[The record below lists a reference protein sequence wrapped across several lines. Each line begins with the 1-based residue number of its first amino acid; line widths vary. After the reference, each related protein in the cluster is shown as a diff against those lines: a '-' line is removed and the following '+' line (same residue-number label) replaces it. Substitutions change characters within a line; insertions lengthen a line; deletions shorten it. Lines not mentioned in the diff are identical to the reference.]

1 VKTISDKNTR
11 EELIHRIQNLNEN
24 ATAKWGK
31 MNVHQMVRHCCL
43 SEEMLLGKRKY
54 KQNLVGIIFGK
65 IALKGLM
72 KDEKPMMRN
81 SPTVPNL
88 KVKET
93 GDFEREKA
101 QWISLMEEHADLAR
115 LGIMH
120 PFFGKMT
127 QEQVDRLVYKHTD
140 HHLRQF
146 GG

>member
-1 VKTISDKNTR
+1 MKTISDKTTR
-11 EELIHRIQNLNEN
+11 DELIERVRRLKEN
-24 ATAKWGK
+24 ASAQWGK

-43 SEEMLLGKRKY
+43 SEEMLLGKKKY
-54 KQNLVGIIFGK
+54 KQNLVGFLFGK
-65 IALKGLM
+65 IALRGIM

-88 KVKET
+88 KVKENV
-93 GDFEREKA
+93 DFEKEKKR
-101 QWISLMEEHADLAR
+101 WIHFLEEHADVAR

-127 QEQVDRLVYKHTD
+127 KEQIDRLVYKHTD

-146 GG
+146 GA

>member
-1 VKTISDKNTR
+1 MKSISDLTTR
-11 EELIHRIQNLNEN
+11 EELIHRVQCLNEN
-24 ATAKWGK
+24 ATAQWGK

-43 SEEMLLGKRKY
+43 SEEMLLGKKKY
-54 KQNLVGIIFGK
+54 KQNLIGFLFGK
-65 IALKGLM
+65 IALKGIM

-88 KVKET
+88 KVKENV
-93 GDFEREKA
+93 DFDKEKTR
-101 QWISLMEEHADLAR
+101 WISLLEEHADISR

-120 PFFGKMT
+120 PFFGEMT
-127 QEQVDRLVYKHTD
+127 KEQVDRLVFKHTD